1 MGMSEYKRIEK
12 CIAGYIA
19 RNYKQAAE
27 IGVGEN
33 PDAALLIREQ
43 GVAVFCTDIRP
54 VPRVPGLTICRDD
67 VFSPNLSLYRGCDL
81 VYSIR
86 PAEEM
91 VPALISLARKINCDL
106 LVYHLGF
113 ECYGAGGERID
124 CGVVLHKYHSV

>member
-19 RNYKQAAE
+19 RNYKRAAE
-27 IGVGEN
+27 IGIGEN
-33 PDAALLIREQ
+33 PDAALLIRQ
-43 GVAVFCTDIRP
+43 AGVAVFCTDVKP

-67 VFSPNLSLYRGCDL
+67 VFSPDFPLYRGCDL
-81 VYSIR
+81 VYAIR

-91 VPALISLARKINCDL
+91 IPAMISLAREIGCDL

-113 ECYGAGGERID
+113 ECYGTGGERID